1 MLAREAKIPSSYKG
15 ATKECVDFINK
26 MIQRQAKKRLGYN
39 GIN

>member
-26 MIQRQAKKRLGYN
+26 VN
-39 GIN
+39 CE